1 MDEMIHLN
9 VSSTKLL
16 PAIQQVL
23 ESQTEEIYSQ
33 TLAVLLYPCLG
44 K

>member
-9 VSSTKLL
+9 VSSTKIP

-23 ESQTEEIYSQ
+23 ESQTEEGYSQ
-33 TLAVLLYPCLG
+33 TLYFYTLV
-44 K
+44 